1 MSDDGSATASE
12 VRGHGTYDLKRVI
25 DLGCSLGL
33 LIALSPVLLGIAF
46 AIAVLDGRPVLF
58 IQERAGRDGVP
69 FRMFKFRSM
78 VRDAVRLGR
87 EQGIGDGDPFGIVK
101 NDPRIT
107 RTGRWLRRTSLDELP
122 QLINVIRGEMSL
134 IGPRPDLV
142 EQAAHYSDSERRRL
156 AVPPGITG
164 YAQVRGRDEI
174 EWPERIALD
183 IWYIEHWSLWL
194 DLKIVCATL
203 TEFGRGEPNPV
214 LDSFNIDRL
223 RQDTSHVAAANPQ
236 PASEKDGDGERG

>member
-1 MSDDGSATASE
+1 MRVDVSATAST
-12 VRGHGTYDLKRVI
+12 VRGRGAYALKRVL

-33 LIALSPVLLGIAF
+33 LIALSPILLGIAF

-78 VRDAVRLGR
+78 VRDAIRLGR
-87 EQGIGDGDPFGIVK
+87 EQGIGGGDPFGVVK

-142 EQAAHYSDSERRRL
+142 EQAAYYSDSERRRL
-156 AVPPGITG
+156 AVRPGITG

-174 EWPERIALD
+174 EWPERITHD

-194 DLKIVCATL
+194 DMKIVCATL
-203 TEFGRGEPNPV
+203 REFGRAETNPL

-223 RQDTSHVAAANPQ
+223 RQDVSNMAATKPQ
-236 PASEKDGDGERG
+236 PASTKDGDGDRG